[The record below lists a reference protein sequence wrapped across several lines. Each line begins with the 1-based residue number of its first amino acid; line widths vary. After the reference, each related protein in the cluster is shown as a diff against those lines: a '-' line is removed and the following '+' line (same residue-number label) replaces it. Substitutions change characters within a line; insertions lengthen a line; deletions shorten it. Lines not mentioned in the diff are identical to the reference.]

1 MNSFSLRV
9 MWKQSLNV
17 KLRII
22 KLTKLVSKFCSTLCQ
37 YRGSPCNLVKQLLTT
52 GKLWMQR
59 QSPLLVR
66 WKGLFITSRAVYEL
80 LMYRPLTA
88 LFLTQSTQQ
97 NGTLTFHHG
106 HKTSGG
112 LFTEKYI
119 FKSSIL
125 PCEFP
130 FTVLLRKGLSYMKF
144 NQLGTTGKVLNGV
157 IVNSYLSSLYI

>member
-1 MNSFSLRV
+1 
-9 MWKQSLNV
+9 MWKRSQNV
-17 KLRII
+17 KFWII

-37 YRGSPCNLVKQLLTT
+37 HTGSPCNLVKQLLTT

-66 WKGLFITSRAVYEL
+66 SKGLFITSRAVHEL
-80 LMYRPLTA
+80 LMYRPPYPFWPL
-88 LFLTQSTQQ
+88 STQQ
-97 NGTLTFHHG
+97 NGILTFHHG
-106 HKTSGG
+106 NKTRGG

-125 PCEFP
+125 PCECP
-130 FTVLLRKGLSYMKF
+130 FTDLLRKGLSYMKF